1 MQYDAVQRVFVL
13 PKPHSPHT
21 LVVAALD
28 PPIRKGQTH
37 YAHVLA
43 HFHTDEEV
51 SLSLE
56 MTPEQI
62 DAKNEKVQLRLKPTT
77 YIQTQLWATSTRT
90 RRCRCRWRWR
100 RSRSMPG
107 TKRCATV

>member
-62 DAKNEKVQLRLKPTT
+62 AAKNEKVQGIWVQPPFDVH
-77 YIQTQLWATSTRT
+77 W
-90 RRCRCRWRWR
+90 
-100 RSRSMPG
+100 
-107 TKRCATV
+107 